1 MKNLFSAEFYK
12 LSKSLGYKLML
23 AGSAGVG
30 LFFCYFWI
38 SNSNQASGYQML
50 PIMDSFVMFH
60 TIFTS
65 VFTAVFLCG
74 EFDRRTIELGL
85 FCGLP
90 RRSVFISKLI
100 AYFTGLLCL
109 LSTVVAV
116 PVVIMSIRNGFGI
129 ELTADGCME
138 VLEQVVFF
146 WLVSSAIGG
155 FFIFLTLATK
165 NVVATMGAG
174 MGIAFYML
182 VWTTAYLSGWGTYV
196 PARYSYV
203 YQMRV
208 LVKYSFVYQMFVLAD
223 WEHLDKGLFLGV
235 SLVTLIVTL
244 IASILIFE
252 RSELK

>member
-1 MKNLFSAEFYK
+1 MKNLIKAEIYK
-12 LSKSLGYKLML
+12 LSKSLGYKLMMVS
-23 AGSAGVG
+23 SAGVG

-60 TIFTS
+60 TIFAS

-74 EFDRRTIELGL
+74 EFDRRTIGLGL

-100 AYFTGLLCL
+100 VYFTGLLCL

-146 WLVSSAIGG
+146 WLVSSALGG
-155 FFIFLTLATK
+155 FFVFLALATK

-174 MGIAFYML
+174 LGIAFYML
-182 VWTTAYLSGWGTYV
+182 VWTSNYLNSGWEKYA
-196 PARYSYV
+196 P
-203 YQMRV
+203 
-208 LVKYSFVYQMFVLAD
+208 VKYSFVYQMFVLAD
-223 WEHLDKGLFLGV
+223 WEHMQKGLFLGV
-235 SLVTLIVTL
+235 CLITIISTLIVSTL
-244 IASILIFE
+244 LFE
-252 RSELK
+252 RSALK